1 MNKSKEDYVAD
12 IKEIRKIMDR
22 STRFLSLSGMS
33 GITSGV
39 LALIGAYMAYVTKYD
54 GQDYMQYRKA
64 LLTSDSLGRLLLI
77 AAGTLILSIACAYYF
92 TTRRA
97 KTNNETLWDEHARRM
112 LLNMA
117 IPLVAGGILSLIF
130 ISKGF
135 IGLAAPLTLIFYGL
149 ALVNGSKYTFDE
161 IRSLGL
167 LEIGL
172 GLLSAY
178 FIGYG
183 LIFWAIGFGGLHIIY
198 GIVMH
203 YKYEA

>member
-1 MNKSKEDYVAD
+1 MEKSKQEYIED

-39 LALIGAYMAYVTKYD
+39 IALIGAFLAYATIYD

-64 LLTSDSLGRLLLI
+64 LLTSDSLTQLLLI
-77 AAGTLILSIACAYYF
+77 AIVILVLSIGCAYFF

-97 KTNNETLWDEHARRM
+97 KKNNETLWDEHAKKM
-112 LLNMA
+112 LINMA
-117 IPLVAGGILSLIF
+117 IPLITGGILSLIF

-135 IGLAAPLTLIFYGL
+135 VGLAAPLTLIFYGL
-149 ALVNGSKYTFDE
+149 ALVSGSKYTLDE

-167 LEIGL
+167 MEIAL

-183 LIFWAIGFGGLHIIY
+183 LIFWAVGFGGLHIIY
-198 GIVMH
+198 GVVMH

>member
-1 MNKSKEDYVAD
+1 MEKSKQEYIED

-33 GITSGV
+33 GITSGII
-39 LALIGAYMAYVTKYD
+39 ALIGAFLAYATIYD

-64 LLTSDSLGRLLLI
+64 LLTSDSPTQILLI
-77 AAGTLILSIACAYYF
+77 AIVILVLSIGCAYFF

-97 KTNNETLWDEHARRM
+97 KKNNETLWDEHAKKM
-112 LLNMA
+112 LINMA
-117 IPLVAGGILSLIF
+117 IPLVTGGILSLIF
-130 ISKGF
+130 IFKGF
-135 IGLAAPLTLIFYGL
+135 VGLAAPLTLIFYGL
-149 ALVNGSKYTFDE
+149 ALVNGSKYTYDE

-167 LEIGL
+167 MEIGL

-183 LIFWAIGFGGLHIIY
+183 LIFWAVGFGGLHIIY